1 MLREGEHMEN
11 SEARKEHGEFGKQGI
26 REKQRV

>member
-1 MLREGEHMEN
+1 MEWRRTMLRERERMEN

-26 REKQRV
+26 